1 VNLLPDIS
9 GIVVSIARW
18 ISSPPAWLF
27 DESPANR
34 HGLNGQAHLKADSGL
49 GANSDEGRTT
59 TMAQRVQVLLID
71 DVDDT
76 EGAETVTFALDGVT
90 YEIDLS
96 ERNAAALR
104 EAFAPWVGHARRVSG
119 SGRSSGSRGNSGGS
133 RNNGRKSSSSG
144 NDTAAIREWARQNGH
159 TVSERGRISAAVRD
173 AYASAHA

>member
-1 VNLLPDIS
+1 
-9 GIVVSIARW
+9 
-18 ISSPPAWLF
+18 
-27 DESPANR
+27 
-34 HGLNGQAHLKADSGL
+34 
-49 GANSDEGRTT
+49 
-59 TMAQRVQVLLID
+59 MAQRVQVLLID

-96 ERNAAALR
+96 ERNAASLR

-119 SGRSSGSRGNSGGS
+119 GGRSSGSRSSSSGGS
-133 RNNGRKSSSSG
+133 RSNGRKSSSSG

-173 AYASAHA
+173 AYSAAHA